1 MKSRVERLQPPEVIR
16 GRNRDT
22 TTVDLWEALARL
34 QRTEVAP
41 TIAALAR
48 EVGVT
53 PALIHNRYADIANE
67 IRRLSGREAV
77 ASDDS
82 LKLALKREQE
92 SAKCLRAKNL
102 DLRQQLQA
110 MASVNESLRQ
120 ELKILHAT
128 KGSTIV
134 SLAPRPSK
142 R

>member
-1 MKSRVERLQPPEVIR
+1 MKSRVERLQPPEIIR

-22 TTVDLWEALARL
+22 TTADLREALARL

-67 IRRLSGREAV
+67 VRRLSGREAG
-77 ASDDS
+77 ASEDS
-82 LKLALKREQE
+82 LKLALKRERE
-92 SAKCLRAKNL
+92 TAKCLRAENL

-120 ELKILHAT
+120 ELRIMHAT
-128 KGSTIV
+128 GDAKVV
-134 SLAPRPSK
+134 SLASRAPK

>member
-1 MKSRVERLQPPEVIR
+1 
-16 GRNRDT
+16 
-22 TTVDLWEALARL
+22 L
-34 QRTEVAP
+34 QRTEVNP
-41 TIAALAR
+41 TIAALAG

-67 IRRLSGREAV
+67 VRRLSGREPG
-77 ASDDS
+77 ASEES

-92 SAKCLRAKNL
+92 MARDLRAENL

-120 ELKILHAT
+120 ELRILHTTGNA
-128 KGSTIV
+128 KVV
-134 SLAPRPSK
+134 SLAAREPK

>member
-1 MKSRVERLQPPEVIR
+1 MKGRLNRLQPPDEVR

-22 TTVDLWEALARL
+22 TTADLREALARL

-53 PALIHNRYADIANE
+53 PALIHNRYADIAKE
-67 IRRLSGREAV
+67 VRRLSGREPGANE
-77 ASDDS
+77 AS
-82 LKLALKREQE
+82 LKVALKREQE
-92 SAKCLRAKNL
+92 TARDLRAENL

-110 MASVNESLRQ
+110 MASVNEALRQ
-120 ELKILHAT
+120 EIRVLHAT
-128 KGSTIV
+128 GDAKVV
-134 SLAPRPSK
+134 SLMPRVPK